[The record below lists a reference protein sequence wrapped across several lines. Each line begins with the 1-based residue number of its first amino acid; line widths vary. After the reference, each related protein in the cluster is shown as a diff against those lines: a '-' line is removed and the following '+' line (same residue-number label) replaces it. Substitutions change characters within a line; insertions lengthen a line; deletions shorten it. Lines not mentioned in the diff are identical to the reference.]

1 MTPIV
6 PEISPLADASV
17 EISSVVP
24 ANALLHAHILRSP
37 RGDEEPAMTTTPSA
51 VIPGC
56 AARRRPGIHNHSL
69 GLWIPGSPLA
79 RRPGMTAERIIVPEM
94 CASLSVFAGTTSLLW
109 RDWLFS
115 LQRTYL
121 SADLTLRRAGTLR
134 ALSAPLLARA
144 SAKRSTIWWMM
155 PRCFSDD
162 GDCDEG
168 CEGCWPRRA
177 GGEIFSNENAGM
189 TSPVVGFE
197 RALDSP
203 RPRSIKPI

>member
-1 MTPIV
+1 M
-6 PEISPLADASV
+6 
-17 EISSVVP
+17 
-24 ANALLHAHILRSP
+24 HAHILRLAQ
-37 RGDEEPAMTTTPSA
+37 GGEKPAMTITLSA
-51 VIPGC
+51 V
-56 AARRRPGIHNHSL
+56 
-69 GLWIPGSPLA
+69 IPGSPLA

-155 PRCFSDD
+155 PRCFSGD
-162 GDCDEG
+162 GDCD
-168 CEGCWPRRA
+168 EGCWPRRA
-177 GGEIFSNENAGM
+177 GGGIFSNENAGM
-189 TSPVVGFE
+189 TSPIVGFE
-197 RALDSP
+197 RASDFPPSPIDQADMATRPVYSSNATGTFSSIACAKGLTLRTSP
-203 RPRSIKPI
+203 RNRKIVW